1 MKTTSTP
8 RTQEAPSCFEAAL
21 RAFLR
26 RSHPELLSDN
36 DFILRRSEDAAAT
49 FSRGRRDGHS
59 VYEAIELSRAVLYD
73 GLRFSRYDTLF
84 EVVSEWFPEIAPRRR
99 PDFCLK
105 LLPLCTQVFERY
117 APGDDFESTPA
128 YRVLT
133 TELIG
138 IVQQNLDRYG
148 F

>member
-1 MKTTSTP
+1 MKAISTNRTSGTL
-8 RTQEAPSCFEAAL
+8 SYFEETL
-21 RAFLR
+21 CTFLR
-26 RSHPELLSDN
+26 QSHPELLSDN
-36 DFILRRSEDAAAT
+36 DFISRRSEEAAAT
-49 FSRGRRDGHS
+49 FSRTRRDGYS
-59 VYEAIELSRAVLYD
+59 VYEALELSRAVLYD

-84 EVVSEWFPEIAPRRR
+84 EVVAEWFPEIAPHRR

-105 LLPLCTQVFERY
+105 LLPLCEQVFARY

-128 YRVLT
+128 YRVLM